1 MLLWFVLLAGGD
13 IWIPRARRCPCMNLK
28 VTITAWQAASS
39 YFRIKWLLRLLH
51 CTNMLMS
58 QMVKTCSWKLV
69 RDIFRILDIWQ
80 STSLLQYS
88 WVPLRCLQL
97 AEGVVYLHSQNPI
110 VVHRDLKALWRDMSD
125 IVTYSQVWW
134 INEWSP
140 GSPWICLRK
149 MPTCAFCSEPECG
162 PGPELE
168 YQTLRLWPHRVHGP
182 RLSVP
187 QKCAEHLQHQQV
199 WITLNMTLVWLDHG
213 LWQYHFLI
221 WFCDSICAL
230 HSPRKER
237 ISPRRI
243 MVDRLATWL
252 QRLPSDAFPLPSCSI
267 FQCMILL
274 RLGTLFCSFWFT
286 DCWNPIHVCI
296 ENTAWNLYFSL
307 VPEYRTSIAKY
318 TEHKDTKCRVHHGSG
333 MLAAFVLHFFD

>member
-1 MLLWFVLLAGGD
+1 
-13 IWIPRARRCPCMNLK
+13 
-28 VTITAWQAASS
+28 
-39 YFRIKWLLRLLH
+39 
-51 CTNMLMS
+51 
-58 QMVKTCSWKLV
+58 
-69 RDIFRILDIWQ
+69 
-80 STSLLQYS
+80 
-88 WVPLRCLQL
+88 
-97 AEGVVYLHSQNPI
+97 
-110 VVHRDLKALWRDMSD
+110 
-125 IVTYSQVWW
+125 
-134 INEWSP
+134 
-140 GSPWICLRK
+140 
-149 MPTCAFCSEPECG
+149 MPTWAFFCSEPECG

-267 FQCMILL
+267 FQCKFLL

-296 ENTAWNLYFSL
+296 ENTAWNLYFIL

-333 MLAAFVLHFFD
+333 MLAAFVLHFFDYRCDQPIMHSYHLQAEGFEVSACIVMEVDLVAHFQAVDDLPDSDPSSFSPNFSDLMEILV